1 MSSIEIFLLYFICT
15 GLITYALERYD
26 LKQIRA
32 GKHREEM
39 QAIEEF
45 MPDWQ
50 EYIWLADV
58 LALAFGW
65 LMLPLVLVDAVAEKL
80 FGKTFF
86 KITK

>member
-1 MSSIEIFLLYFICT
+1 MSSIEIFLLYFVFT
-15 GLITYALERYD
+15 GLVTYALERYD

-32 GKHREEM
+32 GKHKEEM
-39 QAIEEF
+39 QAIEEV

-50 EYIWLADV
+50 EYIWLVDV

>member
-1 MSSIEIFLLYFICT
+1 MSNIEIFLLYFVFT
-15 GLITYALERYD
+15 GLVTYALERYD

-32 GKHREEM
+32 GKHKEEI

-50 EYIWLADV
+50 EYIWLVDV

-65 LMLPLVLVDAVAEKL
+65 LILPSVLVDAVAEKL

>member
-1 MSSIEIFLLYFICT
+1 MSSTEIFVLYFVFT
-15 GLITYALERYD
+15 GLVTYALERYD

-32 GKHREEM
+32 GKHKEEI
-39 QAIEEF
+39 QAIEEV

-50 EYIWLADV
+50 EYIWLVDV

-65 LMLPLVLVDAVAEKL
+65 LMLPLVLLDAVAGKL
-80 FGKTFF
+80 FGKPFF

>member
-1 MSSIEIFLLYFICT
+1 
-15 GLITYALERYD
+15 
-26 LKQIRA
+26 
-32 GKHREEM
+32 M
-39 QAIEEF
+39 QAIEEV